1 MVRENP
7 ETLLHAHVLGGMCF
21 EYRHE
26 HSVLK
31 PACVEFRIGF
41 MYTFGLHVASDVVSP
56 VSITYISR
64 GRRKIG
70 KITEHFPGGV
80 GVAGEAQLVAMASD
94 ASPAV
99 VDDGSWG
106 IFSE

>member
-7 ETLLHAHVLGGMCF
+7 ETLLHAHVLGGVCL

-26 HSVLK
+26 HSVLQ
-31 PACVEFRIGF
+31 PACVEFWIGF
-41 MYTFGLHVASDVVSP
+41 MYAFGLHVASDVVPP
-56 VSITYISR
+56 VSVADIGRSR
-64 GRRKIG
+64 REIG